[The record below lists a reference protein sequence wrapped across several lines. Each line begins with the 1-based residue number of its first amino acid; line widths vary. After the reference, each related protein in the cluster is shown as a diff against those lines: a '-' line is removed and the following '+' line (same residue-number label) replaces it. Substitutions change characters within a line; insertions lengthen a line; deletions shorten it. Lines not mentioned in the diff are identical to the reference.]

1 MIEIH
6 DVNLIQLYSHFN
18 MLFNAG
24 FLVSDYAD
32 WRTAPLID
40 IFIVIIKCPAIKKS
54 AIARWGNKQAIVI

>member
-24 FLVSDYAD
+24 FLVSDNAD

-40 IFIVIIKCPAIKKS
+40 IFIVIIKCLTIKKC
-54 AIARWGNKQAIVI
+54 NCTLEQ